1 MRLLE
6 LSGVSLSFSGL
17 RALADVSFAIAERE
31 IVGLIGPNGAGKST
45 LVNCISGLYRPDSGG
60 IHFAAQDLTCCTPHA
75 IAAIGVRRTF
85 QNLQLFQ
92 EATVGEN
99 VTLGL
104 AYRYSST
111 LWSEFLDLP
120 SARRKRAAAREE
132 AGRILADCGLTEV
145 SAAVAAKLPYGTQKS
160 VELARALAGRPQL
173 LLLDEPTAGMNPQ
186 ESRRVA
192 ETVRAL
198 RDRDGISVLLI
209 EHDMRVIMSLCDRI
223 VVLDHG
229 EKIAEGPPA
238 EVKRAPAVI
247 KAYLGDEPA
256 HA

>member
-1 MRLLE
+1 MALVE
-6 LSGVSLSFSGL
+6 IKKLSLAFSGL
-17 RALADVSFAIAERE
+17 RALADISFDIAERE

-45 LVNCISGLYRPDSGG
+45 LINCISGLYRPDAGG
-60 IHFAAQDLTCCTPHA
+60 IYFAAQDLSRCTPHA
-75 IAAIGVRRTF
+75 ITAMGVRRTF

-92 EATVGEN
+92 EATVREN

-104 AYRYSST
+104 AYRYQSNV
-111 LWSEFLDLP
+111 WSELFDVP
-120 SARRKRAAAREE
+120 SARRKRTAASDE
-132 AGRILADCGLTEV
+132 ATRILADCGLSDV
-145 SAAVAAKLPYGTQKS
+145 SEAIAAKLPYGTQKS

-192 ETVRAL
+192 DTVRGL
-198 RDRDGISVLLI
+198 RDHEGISVLLI

-223 VVLDHG
+223 IVLDHG
-229 EKIAEGPPA
+229 EKIAEGSPA
-238 EVKRAPAVI
+238 EVKRAPAVMR
-247 KAYLGDEPA
+247 AYLGDERD

>member
-1 MRLLE
+1 VPLLE
-6 LSGVSLSFSGL
+6 ISKLSLSFSGL
-17 RALADVSFAIAERE
+17 RALADISFQIAEHE

-45 LVNCISGLYRPDSGG
+45 LVNCISGLYRPDAGV
-60 IHFAAQDLTCCTPHA
+60 IHFAAQNLCRCTAHA
-75 IAAIGVRRTF
+75 IAAMGVRRTF

-92 EATVGEN
+92 EATVREN

-104 AYRYSST
+104 AYRYRSS
-111 LWSEFLDLP
+111 LWSELLDLP
-120 SARRKRAAAREE
+120 SARRKRASANEDASTV
-132 AGRILADCGLTEV
+132 LADCGLSGV
-145 SAAVAAKLPYGTQKS
+145 SEAIAAKLPYGMQKS

-192 ETVRAL
+192 DTVRTL

-209 EHDMRVIMSLCDRI
+209 EHDMRVIMSVCDRI

-229 EKIAEGPPA
+229 EKIAEGSPA

-247 KAYLGDEPA
+247 RAYLGDGSDA
-256 HA
+256 A